1 MFSTNAPLIC
11 AKAFKLSHKDDKMT
25 INNVVGLFA
34 ALIGSTATLL
44 GAWAYIRS
52 QHPPRGKMIRAALAI
67 TVIMIGI
74 LGTAVIISRATTITV
89 NGQKTIPVPYFLAP
103 ATTPTPSSTS
113 LPTPTIVPSPTQQL
127 PTPTIVPSP
136 TQQLPTP
143 TIVPSTT
150 LIPSTT

>member
-1 MFSTNAPLIC
+1 
-11 AKAFKLSHKDDKMT
+11 MT

-74 LGTAVIISRATTITV
+74 LGAAVIISRATSITV

-103 ATTPTPSSTS
+103 VTTPTPTPNSTS
-113 LPTPTIVPSPTQQL
+113 LPTPTVVPSSTQQIPSPTSVPSSTQQ
-127 PTPTIVPSP
+127 IPSP
-136 TQQLPTP
+136 TSIPATP
-143 TIVPSTT
+143 
-150 LIPSTT
+150 